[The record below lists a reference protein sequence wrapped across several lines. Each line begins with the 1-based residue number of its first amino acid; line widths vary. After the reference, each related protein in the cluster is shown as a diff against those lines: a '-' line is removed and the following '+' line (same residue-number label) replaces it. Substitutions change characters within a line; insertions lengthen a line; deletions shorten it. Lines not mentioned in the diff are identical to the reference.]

1 MHAAQENEE
10 AILYVESSFHPNF
23 LRHLP
28 PLAVPGITPSN
39 KPAAKSSSNEGILH
53 LEFAWG
59 LSCLVTMGVCGKDNG
74 LDVYEYG
81 IGGLYMCKGNAG
93 GRAAWM
99 GYIPG

>member
-1 MHAAQENEE
+1 MHRSRVSPDRMHYEIVNCIA
-10 AILYVESSFHPNF
+10 
-23 LRHLP
+23 
-28 PLAVPGITPSN
+28 
-39 KPAAKSSSNEGILH
+39 

-59 LSCLVTMGVCGKDNG
+59 SSCLVAMGVCGKDNG

-93 GRAAWM
+93 GRAAGM